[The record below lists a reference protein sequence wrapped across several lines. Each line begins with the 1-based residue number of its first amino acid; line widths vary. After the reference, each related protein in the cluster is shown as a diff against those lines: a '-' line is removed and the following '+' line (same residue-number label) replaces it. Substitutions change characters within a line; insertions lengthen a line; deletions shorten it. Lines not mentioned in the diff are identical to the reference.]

1 MCKVGEQTF
10 QSYFFQVGNLMV
22 QQKIHIGTLLFVSII
37 AILKFMA
44 ISNVDDNSTQ
54 AFKYS
59 DYQKVLDK
67 KQVIIFSP
75 SSWWFLTCQNV
86 LEIVC
91 WETFRQVNWSQ
102 NRFFIHNWS
111 IYCIINSTDNSVIST
126 FYKWNYF
133 TFLYVLDYGLLNF
146 QLK

>member
-1 MCKVGEQTF
+1 MTESKGQTGGNILFYTICHFVTVCKIGEQTF

-22 QQKIHIGTLLFVSII
+22 QQKLQIGTLLFVSII

-54 AFKYS
+54 GFKYS

-75 SSWWFLTCQNV
+75 SSWLVFDL
-86 LEIVC
+86 
-91 WETFRQVNWSQ
+91 
-102 NRFFIHNWS
+102 
-111 IYCIINSTDNSVIST
+111 
-126 FYKWNYF
+126 
-133 TFLYVLDYGLLNF
+133 
-146 QLK
+146 